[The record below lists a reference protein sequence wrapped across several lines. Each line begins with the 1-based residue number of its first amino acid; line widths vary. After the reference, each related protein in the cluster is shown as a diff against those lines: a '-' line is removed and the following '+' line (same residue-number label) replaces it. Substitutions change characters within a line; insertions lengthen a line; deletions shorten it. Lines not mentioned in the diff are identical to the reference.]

1 MVLMSAFGALN
12 GAMMTG
18 PRIFFA
24 MADDGLFF
32 RPIAAVHPRWRTP
45 WTAIA
50 LAALLGVGY
59 VSIRSFEQ
67 LADSFILGIWPFYA
81 LAVGAVYILR
91 RRRPDLP
98 RQYRTLGYPVVPM
111 VFLLASLA
119 MLANA
124 LVQQPASTGF
134 GFGIILL
141 GVPVYLAW
149 RALRRNTG
157 ARTR

>member
-1 MVLMSAFGALN
+1 
-12 GAMMTG
+12 MMTG

-45 WTAIA
+45 WAAIA
-50 LAALLGVGY
+50 LAAFLGVGY

-81 LAVGAVYILR
+81 LAVGAVYTLR
-91 RRRPDLP
+91 RRRPDLE
-98 RQYRTLGYPVVPM
+98 RSYRTVGYPVVPFI
-111 VFLLASLA
+111 FLAASLA
-119 MLANA
+119 ILGNA

-134 GFGIILL
+134 GFGVILL
-141 GVPVYLAW
+141 GIPVFYAW
-149 RALRRNTG
+149 QGWRERSG
-157 ARTR
+157 S

>member
-45 WTAIA
+45 WSAIA

-81 LAVGAVYILR
+81 LAVGAVYTLR

-98 RQYRTLGYPVVPM
+98 RPYRTVGYPVVPFI
-111 VFLLASLA
+111 FLAASLA
-119 MLANA
+119 ILVNA
-124 LVQQPASTGF
+124 LVQQPRSTGF

-141 GVPVYLAW
+141 GVPVYLVW
-149 RALRRNTG
+149 QGIRR
-157 ARTR
+157 RTVTPNG